1 MAISINSDEC
11 IGCAACSS
19 ACPQDVIAVDDVA
32 TVANEDACIECG
44 ICVGECPLDL
54 IEL

>member
-19 ACPQDVIAVDDVA
+19 ACPQEAIAVEDVA
-32 TVANEDACIECG
+32 TVNADECIECG
-44 ICVGECPLDL
+44 ICVSECPLEL